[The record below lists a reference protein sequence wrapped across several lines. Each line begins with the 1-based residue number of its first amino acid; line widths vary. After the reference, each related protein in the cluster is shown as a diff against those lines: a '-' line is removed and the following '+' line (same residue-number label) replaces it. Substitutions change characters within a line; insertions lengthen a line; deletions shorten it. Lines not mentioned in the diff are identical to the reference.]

1 MAPGGRPVLAD
12 VDLQVRDG
20 ELAALI
26 GPSGAG
32 KTTLLRAI
40 AGLTPITGGAVAVD
54 GRSLHGVPP
63 HRRGVGLVFQEPR
76 LFPHL
81 SAADNVAF
89 ALRLRGVAKRP
100 RRHHARELL
109 DEVGLGALA
118 ARDAATLS
126 GGEQQ
131 RVALARALAA
141 EPDLLLL
148 DEPFAAVDPNRR
160 DELRRVLLGVQRSRR
175 LTMLLVTHDRAEA
188 AELGDSV
195 AVMIDGRLHQHDTP
209 VAVFERPSTPA
220 VARFVGATTLIRGTV
235 ADGLLETP
243 AGRLPV
249 DAGDGPAVFSI
260 RPEHVQIDPDG
271 PLRMRVVE
279 ARYTGSHTRLV
290 LAAESFVLE
299 AHVVAD
305 VPAVG
310 TIVAVS
316 LPRERLWSFAT
327 AAHLDHAAAEVRR

>member
-1 MAPGGRPVLAD
+1 MLAD
-12 VDLQVRDG
+12 VDLHVRDG

-40 AGLTPITGGAVAVD
+40 AGLAPIAAGAITVD
-54 GRSLHGVPP
+54 GRSLQGVPP
-63 HRRGVGLVFQEPR
+63 HRRDVGLVFQEPR

-89 ALRLRGVAKRP
+89 ALRLQGVAKRP
-100 RRHHARELL
+100 RRQRALALL

-118 ARDAATLS
+118 TRDAATLS

-141 EPDLLLL
+141 EPALLLL
-148 DEPFAAVDPNRR
+148 DEPFAAVDPNCR
-160 DELRRVLLGVQRSRR
+160 DELRSVLRGVQRSRR

-195 AVMIDGRLHQHDTP
+195 AVMIDGRLHQYDTP
-209 VAVFERPSTPA
+209 EAVFERPSTPA
-220 VARFVGATTLIRGTV
+220 VARFVGATALIRGTV

-243 AGRLPV
+243 AGTLPV
-249 DAGDGPAVFSI
+249 GAKDGPAVFSI
-260 RPEHVQIDPDG
+260 RPEQIEIDPDG

-279 ARYTGSHTRLV
+279 ARYAGSHTRLV
-290 LAAESFVLE
+290 LAAGTLVIE

-310 TIVAVS
+310 AIVGVS
-316 LPRERLWSFAT
+316 LPPDRLWSFAT
-327 AAHLDHAAAEVRR
+327 VEHLDRAGAEVRR